1 MPESLTKMFNG
12 LTAKWKGLDKNQKL
26 RIMLSVIVILGSA
39 IVAIVFVTNPNY
51 TELIT
56 GSVSEIGE
64 MSKTLTDSGISHKVT
79 QNSTCIMVPE
89 KSKDSAEIALSQSG
103 LLKDGMKLSD
113 SLDLISF
120 NYTQSDKNKIYK
132 EFYEGKTAEK
142 LMKMDNI
149 KYAVVTFTTPEKSV
163 FLTSSEEDEPT
174 ASVMVTPI
182 TTLTSNQV
190 QGIIKL
196 VASSVER
203 LSEKNVTVIDNNG
216 NILSQEDSFE
226 MSGIS
231 TKQLEIQAQKKKEI
245 ERQVGQL
252 LAHVTDSVV
261 VMANIVCDFDQET
274 TTSVRY
280 STPIDD
286 SDTGLLRSQST
297 LKENLQNMDYGSVPG
312 TESNQGTG
320 AEITSTGTGGTYNK
334 SETTNNYELNQE
346 NKETVKGLGNVDAS
360 KSSITVNLLYGN
372 EFTDAPTEES
382 IENITKMVNTATG
395 INLDR
400 ITVASFKV
408 APKSDEEVKLPINW
422 AEIIEK
428 YAPYIAAIIIIL
440 ILVVFILRL
449 KDSAGQ
455 FEYAGLSSEPGAIF
469 NATVGEEDEE
479 GSTIKELDNNSEVK
493 KQINKFIEKQPDI
506 AAGMLRNW
514 IYENDKNNGN
524 N

>member
-1 MPESLTKMFNG
+1 MPESVTKIFND
-12 LTAKWKGLDKNQKL
+12 LMTKWKGFDKNQKL
-26 RIMLSVIVILGSA
+26 RMILSAIVILGSA
-39 IVAIVFVTNPNY
+39 IVTIVFVTNPNY

-79 QNSTCIMVPE
+79 ENSTCIMVPE

-182 TTLTSNQV
+182 ITLTSNQV

-216 NILSQEDSFE
+216 NVLSEEDSFE

-231 TKQLEIQAQKKKEI
+231 TKQLEVQAQKKKEI

-252 LAHVTDSVV
+252 LAHVTDSVI
-261 VMANIVCDFDQET
+261 VMANVICDFDQET

-280 STPIDD
+280 STPIED
-286 SDTGLLRSQST
+286 SDTGLLRSNST
-297 LKENLQNMDYGSVPG
+297 IKENLQNMDYGSVPG

-334 SETTNNYELNQE
+334 SEVTSNYELNQE
-346 NKETVKGLGNVDAS
+346 NRETIKGLGNIDAS
-360 KSSITVNLLYGN
+360 RSSITVNLLYGN
-372 EFTDAPTEES
+372 EFTEAPTEEN
-382 IENITKMVNTATG
+382 IESITKMVNTATG

-408 APKSDEEVKLPINW
+408 ASKSNEDVKLPINW
-422 AEIIEK
+422 AELIER
-428 YAPYIAAIIIIL
+428 YAPYMAAIIIIL

-449 KDSAGQ
+449 KDSNSEL
-455 FEYAGLSSEPGAIF
+455 EYADLATEPGALF
-469 NATVGEEDEE
+469 NATVGEEDDDS
-479 GSTIKELDNNSEVK
+479 GTIKELDNNSEVK
-493 KQINKFIEKQPDI
+493 QQINKFIEKQPDI

-524 N
+524 